1 MVQIK
6 WTIQARDDLKNIA
19 EYISLDSVK
28 YAERQIAR
36 IKVRL
41 HALKNQISF
50 GKITPEIND
59 PDFRE
64 LIEGN
69 YRIIYKIQ
77 SESRVSILTFHHSAR
92 ELNKRKEIFNQ

>member
-1 MVQIK
+1 MVQIN
-6 WTIQARDDLKNIA
+6 WTFQARDDLKNIA

-28 YAERQIAR
+28 YAKLQVAR
-36 IKVRL
+36 IKLRTHV
-41 HALKNQISF
+41 LKNQIRS

-59 PDFRE
+59 PDIRE

-77 SESRVSILTFHHSAR
+77 SS
-92 ELNKRKEIFNQ
+92 NKFNLKLIITRFR